1 MQLYWVVLAKSLFF
15 FFLQIYN
22 EMIRDLLNPSAGIL
36 DLREDA
42 KGGVQVA
49 GLSEVTARSTDEVSL
64 EGDPE

>member
-1 MQLYWVVLAKSLFF
+1 MYLLLLF
-15 FFLQIYN
+15 QIYN

-49 GLSEVTARSTDEVSL
+49 GLSEVNTRSTDEVTLPLIISVISI
-64 EGDPE
+64 